1 MSALLIIGIA
11 VGIIVFFILG
21 FVLWSYS
28 KENYDYNIFGTGVLL
43 RGIAS
48 YVLAYLS
55 IGATGNDFTT
65 IWSCIGILWL
75 WTFIVTLL
83 RTNVLI
89 AILSLIYQIIAVV
102 IVKVILEKIFGSSDD

>member
-1 MSALLIIGIA
+1 MSVLLIIGIG

-28 KENYDYNIFGTGVLL
+28 KENYDYNIFGWGVLL
-43 RGIAS
+43 RGLAS
-48 YVLAYLS
+48 YILAYLS
-55 IGATGNDFTT
+55 VGATDNDFIT
-65 IWSCIGILWL
+65 IWLCIGILWL

-83 RTNVLI
+83 RTNIIV

-102 IVKVILEKIFGSSDD
+102 IVKVILEKIFGSGDD